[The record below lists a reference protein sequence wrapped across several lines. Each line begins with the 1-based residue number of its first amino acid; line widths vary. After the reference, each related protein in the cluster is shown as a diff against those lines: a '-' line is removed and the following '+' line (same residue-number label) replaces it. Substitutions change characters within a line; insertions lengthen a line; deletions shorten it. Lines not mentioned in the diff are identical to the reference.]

1 MSVRIRVAAA
11 HERSLD
17 GHTFDSRAEMQRYA
31 ELKMLERAGII
42 RDLQLQPE
50 FILQAPFIHEGKKI
64 QAIKYFADFAYLDLR
79 TNRNIVE
86 DCKGMKT
93 EVYRLKKKMLH
104 FKYPNLN
111 FIESKA

>member
-11 HERSLD
+11 HVRSLD

-42 RDLQLQPE
+42 RDLTLQPE
-50 FILQAPFIHEGKKI
+50 FILQPSFFHKGKKI

-79 TNRNIVE
+79 TNRSIVE

-93 EVYRLKKKMLH
+93 EIYKMKKKILL
-104 FKYPNLN
+104 FRYPEIN
-111 FIESKA
+111 FVESKA